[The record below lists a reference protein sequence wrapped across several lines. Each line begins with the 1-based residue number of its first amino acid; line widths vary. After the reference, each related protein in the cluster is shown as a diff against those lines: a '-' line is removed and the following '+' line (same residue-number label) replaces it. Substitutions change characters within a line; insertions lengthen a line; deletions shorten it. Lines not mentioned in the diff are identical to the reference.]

1 MIRKLLLFAML
12 LACTSTL
19 KAQLVFDT
27 LSEVET
33 MVRNAFLSD
42 GITLSNIRYTGSAKA
57 IQVFTND
64 NNSMPVKAGLFLG
77 TGSYRNAKGPNY
89 DNGMSFSLNTRGDA
103 QLTQLAG
110 NGTLDAAILEF
121 DFVSTGDSISF
132 RYVFASEEYPE
143 YVGSKFNDVFAFFIS
158 GPGIK
163 GIKNL
168 AVLPRSRTPITVNN
182 VNDKK
187 NKAYYV
193 DNAYRVYDPFS
204 RLVDTMD
211 VQFDGFTRL
220 LEARCAVIPGEVY
233 HLRICIAD
241 VRDAIYDS
249 GVFLESG
256 SFKSSGSFSSDK
268 HTPAK
273 PVRNNPKQPILLM
286 SPRYLGIIPEP
297 YAARIVFDSV
307 VVCYADT
314 IRLTTER
321 LDKILILLNNYPRA
335 DYVIQLGNSDAA
347 KEAFA
352 VYLQERLI
360 QQGIPQASLSVI
372 RSHMES
378 KKKTKNKKTN
388 SMPYQPYQVELL
400 IKQKSRPSEE

>member
-1 MIRKLLLFAML
+1 MIRKLLLFGML

-27 LSEVET
+27 ISEVET

-121 DFVSTGDSISF
+121 DFVSTGDSVSF

-193 DNAYRVYDPFS
+193 DNAYRVYDPFN
-204 RLVDTMD
+204 RVVDTMD

-256 SFKSSGSFSSDK
+256 SFKSSGTLSSGK
-268 HTPAK
+268 APTT
-273 PVRNNPKQPILLM
+273 PVRNKSKQPAQLM

-297 YAARIVFDSV
+297 FAARIVFDSA
-307 VVCYADT
+307 VVCHADT
-314 IRLTTER
+314 VHLTAER
-321 LDKILILLNNYPRA
+321 LEKILILLNNYARA
-335 DYVIQLGNSDAA
+335 DYVIQLGYSDTT
-347 KEAFA
+347 KEKFA
-352 VYLQERLI
+352 EYLQQRLI
-360 QQGIPQASLSVI
+360 EKGVVLHQLSVV
-372 RSHMES
+372 RLQTES
-378 KKKTKNKKTN
+378 KKKNKRTIT
-388 SMPYQPYQVELL
+388 PALPYQVELL
-400 IKQKSRPSEE
+400 IKQKSRLSEE